1 MNYISN
7 SQINQLNLQNN
18 MLKQI
23 MQVNM
28 NNFQAEY
35 LRMNYYSN
43 LNHFNSNLYS
53 PGIVIPK
60 TENSMVDDLEK
71 FFSIKHLNKD
81 LNLRKNMDEE
91 TGNVPIEFFL
101 NLSKIKSINLTE
113 ELIKKL
119 IDKVGSDIIEIVTI
133 EEKTYL
139 RPKYFDQIKD
149 KLKSIEIIEKEINE
163 KIGQKKLQLQQQQ
176 NIPINI
182 QPMAFY
188 PVMYYSPMMMPPQQQ
203 NMQNPPGYTFP
214 TQKIE
219 NNNQNN

>member
-7 SQINQLNLQNN
+7 NQINQLNMQNN
-18 MLKQI
+18 MIKQI
-23 MQVNM
+23 MQANM

-35 LRMNYYSN
+35 LRMNFYSN

-60 TENSMVDDLEK
+60 TENSMVEDLEK

-113 ELIKKL
+113 ELIRKL

-133 EEKTYL
+133 EDKTYL
-139 RPKYFDQIKD
+139 RPKYFDNIKD
-149 KLKSIEIIEKEINE
+149 KLKSIENIEKEINE
-163 KIGQKKLQLQQQQ
+163 KMGQKKQQQQ
-176 NIPINI
+176 QQSNLPINM

-188 PVMYYSPMMMPPQQQ
+188 PVMYYGPMMMPPQQ
-203 NMQNPPGYTFP
+203 NIQNPPGYTYP
-214 TQKIE
+214 VPKNE

>member
-1 MNYISN
+1 ML
-7 SQINQLNLQNN
+7 LNMQNN

-23 MQVNM
+23 MQANM

-35 LRMNYYSN
+35 LRMNFYSN
-43 LNHFNSNLYS
+43 LDHFNSNLYS

-60 TENSMVDDLEK
+60 TENSMVEDLEK
-71 FFSIKHLNKD
+71 FFSIRHLNRD

-113 ELIKKL
+113 DLIRKL

-133 EEKTYL
+133 EDKTYL
-139 RPKYFDQIKD
+139 RPKNFDQIKH
-149 KLKSIEIIEKEINE
+149 KLKSIENLEKEINE
-163 KIGQKKLQLQQQQ
+163 RIGQKKQQQQ
-176 NIPINI
+176 QPNM

-188 PVMYYSPMMMPPQQQ
+188 PVMYYGPMMMPPQQ
-203 NMQNPPGYTFP
+203 NIQNPPGYTYP
-214 TQKIE
+214 VPKNE